1 MDAVSTAEARKNLS
15 EILSRAAYGKERV
28 VVTRH
33 GKGIAAI
40 VPLEDLDALERVRR
54 FVARKDVA
62 EALADLEAG
71 RSVPWQELRQELGV

>member
-71 RSVPWQELRQELGV
+71 RSVPWRELRQELGV